1 MVSEVLI
8 LSHGTSPA
16 RIRPRRGA
24 EGLRRRRRC
33 SSVACDGVG
42 GGWVTGG
49 GAAAWAS
56 PGPDLVV
63 AVPDP
68 DGAGGAAPSCDVAA
82 GQTSR
87 RWYGRTSPASRPDA
101 ARAQMAGSER
111 ARRARGPSSESQ
123 RRCRG
128 PRPPASTRVEHE
140 FRLPGFGAR
149 GEPRLP
155 DPGDAT
161 GAQLWRRRGPPLR
174 CGCRR
179 SREAKPHGAM
189 PLIWTTQRQGSR
201 CAWALRHPGPVI
213 CTAPTAAFL
222 ASNQSW
228 GSSVS
233 FLQRTNEQ
241 QLRQYASNTG
251 RSMALRF

>member
-87 RWYGRTSPASRPDA
+87 WWYGRTSPASRPDA

-111 ARRARGPSSESQ
+111 AHRARGPSSESR

-128 PRPPASTRVEHE
+128 PRPPASTRGEHE

-161 GAQLWRRRGPPLR
+161 GAQLWRREGTAVAVRLP
-174 CGCRR
+174 
-179 SREAKPHGAM
+179 AKPRSQAARRDAPDLDDAAPRLPVRVGTA
-189 PLIWTTQRQGSR
+189 
-201 CAWALRHPGPVI
+201 APGPSHLYG
-213 CTAPTAAFL
+213 TN
-222 ASNQSW
+222 S
-228 GSSVS
+228 GVS
-233 FLQRTNEQ
+233 
-241 QLRQYASNTG
+241 RQ
-251 RSMALRF
+251 